1 MEIVGGGG
9 RGVKRGGKVAR
20 NDHEEQGQKEEELE
34 AGKLSV
40 FSITIPT
47 LPTSGGSSGLVGD
60 TLTDRALQ
68 SRHWIRNRS

>member
-20 NDHEEQGQKEEELE
+20 NDHEERGQEE

-47 LPTSGGSSGLVGD
+47 LPTSGGSSRVVGGWVI
-60 TLTDRALQ
+60 
-68 SRHWIRNRS
+68 H